1 MDYRSDINIR
11 INEVLDRIRHH
22 LLKDNGDIEF
32 VSYEEENGVANVR
45 FLGNCRTCPL
55 SIMTL
60 RAGIER
66 YILKYVPEVK
76 RIELAN

>member
-1 MDYRSDINIR
+1 MERIIEIKFR
-11 INEVLDRIRHH
+11 INEVLDKIRHH
-22 LLKDNGDIEF
+22 LQVDGGDIEF
-32 VSYEEENGVANVR
+32 VSFEEEKGIANVR

-66 YILKYVPEVK
+66 YILRYVPEVK
-76 RIELAN
+76 RIEMIN